1 MRRADLADLTAFVAV
16 ADNLSFR
23 AAAAH
28 IGVTPSALSHTM
40 RQLEERL
47 GVRLLNRTTRSVAL
61 TDAGLRLLG
70 RARPA
75 VEQISLALDDLKS
88 EQGHPFGR
96 LRLHVSH
103 FAGMAVIA
111 PVWARFLSTFPD
123 VQLEV
128 HAGEAVV
135 DIVAK
140 GFDAGISSKDLAAAD
155 MIAVRV
161 MGPMRVTVVGAPAYF
176 ARRRPPRT
184 PDDLARH
191 SCVQYRLARDGA
203 VFEWAFERDDKPPG
217 GPIRSREQSWRIA
230 VDGRVIVNDPDL
242 AMRAAVDGLG
252 IVYTV
257 EALANPFLRSGQLV
271 RVLEDWSP
279 SFEGLFLYYPGH
291 RQVPLALRALIDM
304 LRASNGPAPVKG
316 SLENPFAAE

>member
-1 MRRADLADLTAFVAV
+1 LTVI
-16 ADNLSFR
+16 S
-23 AAAAH
+23 
-28 IGVTPSALSHTM
+28 TPTPHHT
-40 RQLEERL
+40 E
-47 GVRLLNRTTRSVAL
+47 
-61 TDAGLRLLG
+61 
-70 RARPA
+70 
-75 VEQISLALDDLKS
+75 
-88 EQGHPFGR
+88 R

-128 HAGEAVV
+128 HADEALV

-184 PDDLARH
+184 PDDLSRH
-191 SCVQYRLARDGA
+191 SCVQYRLAADGG
-203 VFEWAFERDDKPPG
+203 VFEWAFERDGK
-217 GPIRSREQSWRIA
+217 SRRMS
-230 VDGRVIVNDPDL
+230 VDGRVTVNDPDL

-252 IVYTV
+252 IAYAV
-257 EALANPFLRSGQLV
+257 EALADPFLRSGQLV

-291 RQVPLALRALIDM
+291 RQVPVALRALIDM
-304 LRASNGPAPVKG
+304 LRTAHGPAPVKG
-316 SLENPFAAE
+316 SLENPFAAD

>member
-1 MRRADLADLTAFVAV
+1 
-16 ADNLSFR
+16 
-23 AAAAH
+23 
-28 IGVTPSALSHTM
+28 
-40 RQLEERL
+40 
-47 GVRLLNRTTRSVAL
+47 
-61 TDAGLRLLG
+61 
-70 RARPA
+70 
-75 VEQISLALDDLKS
+75 
-88 EQGHPFGR
+88 
-96 LRLHVSH
+96 
-103 FAGMAVIA
+103 
-111 PVWARFLSTFPD
+111 
-123 VQLEV
+123 
-128 HAGEAVV
+128 
-135 DIVAK
+135 
-140 GFDAGISSKDLAAAD
+140 

-203 VFEWAFERDDKPPG
+203 VFEWAFERDGKPSEPFC
-217 GPIRSREQSWRIA
+217 SREQSLRIA

-257 EALANPFLRSGQLV
+257 EALADPFLRSGQLV

-304 LRASNGPAPVKG
+304 LRSTRESVPVEG
-316 SLENPFAAE
+316 LPEIPFADD

>member
-1 MRRADLADLTAFVAV
+1 MRRADLADLAAFVAV

-23 AAAAH
+23 AGASRL
-28 IGVTPSALSHTM
+28 GVTPSALSHTM

-47 GVRLLNRTTRSVAL
+47 GVRLLNRTTRSVSL
-61 TDAGLRLLG
+61 TDAGLRLLD
-70 RARPA
+70 RLRPA
-75 VEQISLALDDLKS
+75 VERISRALDDLKG
-88 EQGHPFGR
+88 EQEHPFGR
-96 LRLHVSH
+96 LRLYVSH
-103 FAGMAVIA
+103 FAGVAVIA

-128 HAGEAVV
+128 HAAEALV

-140 GFDAGISSKDLAAAD
+140 GFDAGIGSKDLAAAD

-161 MGPMRVTVVGAPAYF
+161 MGPMRVAVVGAPAYF

-184 PDDLARH
+184 PDDLAAH
-191 SCVQYRLARDGA
+191 SCVQYRLAGDGA
-203 VFEWAFERDDKPPG
+203 LFEWVFERG
-217 GPIRSREQSWRIA
+217 GKSRRIS
-230 VDGRVIVNDPDL
+230 VDGRVVVNDPDL

-252 IVYTV
+252 IAYTV
-257 EALANPFLRSGQLV
+257 EALAGPFLRSGQLL

-291 RQVPLALRALIDM
+291 RQVPVALRAFIDM
-304 LRASNGPAPVKG
+304 LRTARESVPAKG

>member
-1 MRRADLADLTAFVAV
+1 
-16 ADNLSFR
+16 
-23 AAAAH
+23 
-28 IGVTPSALSHTM
+28 
-40 RQLEERL
+40 
-47 GVRLLNRTTRSVAL
+47 LLNRTTRSVAL

-75 VEQISLALDDLKS
+75 VEQISRALDDLKS

-128 HAGEAVV
+128 LADEALV

-191 SCVQYRLARDGA
+191 SCVQYRLASDGA
-203 VFEWAFERDDKPPG
+203 VFEWAFERDGK
-217 GPIRSREQSWRIA
+217 SRRIS
-230 VDGRVIVNDPDL
+230 VDGRVTVNDPDL

-252 IVYTV
+252 IAYAV
-257 EALANPFLRSGQLV
+257 EALADPFLRSGQLV

-291 RQVPLALRALIDM
+291 RQVPVALRALVDM
-304 LRASNGPAPVKG
+304 LRTANGSAPVRG
-316 SLENPFAAE
+316 SLENPFAAD

>member
-23 AAAAH
+23 AAASR

-111 PVWARFLSTFPD
+111 PIWARFLSTFPD

-128 HAGEAVV
+128 HAGEALV
-135 DIVAK
+135 DIVAQ

-191 SCVQYRLARDGA
+191 SCVQYRLAADGA
-203 VFEWAFERDDKPPG
+203 VFEWAFERDGK
-217 GPIRSREQSWRIA
+217 SRRVS
-230 VDGRVIVNDPDL
+230 VDGRIIVNDPDL

-257 EALANPFLRSGQLV
+257 EALADPFLRSGQLV

-279 SFEGLFLYYPGH
+279 SFEGLFLYYSGH

-304 LRASNGPAPVKG
+304 LRTAHGPAPAKG
-316 SLENPFAAE
+316 SLENPFATE

>member
-40 RQLEERL
+40 RQLEDRL

-61 TDAGLRLLG
+61 TDAGVRLLG

-128 HAGEAVV
+128 HADEALV

-176 ARRRPPRT
+176 AQRRPPRT

-191 SCVQYRLARDGA
+191 SCVQYRLASDGA
-203 VFEWAFERDDKPPG
+203 VFEWAFERDGK
-217 GPIRSREQSWRIA
+217 SRRLSVA
-230 VDGRVIVNDPDL
+230 GRVTVNDPDL

-252 IVYTV
+252 IAYTV
-257 EALANPFLRSGQLV
+257 EALADPFLRSGQLV

-291 RQVPLALRALIDM
+291 RQVPVALRALINM
-304 LRASNGPAPVKG
+304 LRTANGSATVKG
-316 SLENPFAAE
+316 SLENPFAAD